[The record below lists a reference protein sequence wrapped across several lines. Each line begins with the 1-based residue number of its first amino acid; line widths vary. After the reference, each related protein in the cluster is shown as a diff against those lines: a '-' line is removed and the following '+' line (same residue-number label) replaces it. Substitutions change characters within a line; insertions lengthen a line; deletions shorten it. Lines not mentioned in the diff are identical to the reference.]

1 MLKLEI
7 DFLVIAGIGL
17 GNRWQD
23 VSASAGHAAGVDI
36 AHVNQSANIDICVDG
51 IDQKVG
57 VVEQKL
63 IVWPVSNYC
72 DCNRAIKI
80 FVFVALVIQ
89 ECYLEYPEYVWRS
102 QSCIRHTHPIWPMIL
117 KRCAI

>member
-23 VSASAGHAAGVDI
+23 VNACAGHAAGVDI

-63 IVWPVSNYC
+63 ILWPVANYC
-72 DCNRAIKI
+72 DCNRAIRIFI
-80 FVFVALVIQ
+80 FVVLVIGVNGRNRDQ
-89 ECYLEYPEYVWRS
+89 
-102 QSCIRHTHPIWPMIL
+102 
-117 KRCAI
+117 AGGA